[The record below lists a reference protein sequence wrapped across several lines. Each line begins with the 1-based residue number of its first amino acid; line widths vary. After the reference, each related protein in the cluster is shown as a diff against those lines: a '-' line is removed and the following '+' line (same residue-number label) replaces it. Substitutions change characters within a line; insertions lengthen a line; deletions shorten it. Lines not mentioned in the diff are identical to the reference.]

1 MKTNFEIVP
10 LWNYFE
16 IGKKSKIS
24 ANTIDKFIGY
34 FEDSFMLKRVYR
46 YDVKGEGLNGI
57 GRPRNQGILSMTPET
72 GTSPEFFFN
81 RLIFVQNN
89 ANLDESRHE
98 WTEKWFRGR

>member
-1 MKTNFEIVP
+1 MNFKIVP

-34 FEDSFMLKRVYR
+34 FEDSFTLKRVYR

-57 GRPRNQGILSMTPET
+57 GKPWNQGILSRMP
-72 GTSPEFFFN
+72 
-81 RLIFVQNN
+81 
-89 ANLDESRHE
+89 
-98 WTEKWFRGR
+98 